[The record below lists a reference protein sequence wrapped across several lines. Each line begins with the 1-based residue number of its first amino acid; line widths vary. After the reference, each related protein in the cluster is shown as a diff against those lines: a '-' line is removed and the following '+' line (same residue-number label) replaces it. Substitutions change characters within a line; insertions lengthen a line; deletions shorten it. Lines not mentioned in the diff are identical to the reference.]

1 MTVDYKR
8 VLLKENPFPFHAVS
22 NGTTWKRNVTR
33 PEKENNLFTQERLR
47 LLEDQQS
54 FTYQSEYCSK
64 SGTNI
69 YIYIYAFSRRFYPK
83 RLTLHSSDSFYIL
96 SALAFPGNRTH
107 DLGVA
112 NAMLYQLSYRKAVK
126 RWTFKKDGTATIS
139 QRRPGRPRK
148 LTPRQ
153 ERLLMRRVE
162 KNRHAS
168 SLQLSKEVESQT
180 GVTISRDTIRHSL
193 QRNGM
198 HGCRPRK
205 KPLLKPRHKK
215 ARLEFARAHADKD
228 EDYWHSILWSDETK
242 IHVFGTDGFKT
253 VRRRKGEE
261 YKEKCMVPT
270 VKHGGVLMWGCMSA
284 AGVGELHFIDGIM
297 NSQMYCS
304 ILKEKMLPSPRA
316 LGRRA
321 LFQHDNDPKHTSKAT
336 VGFLKKNR
344 MKVIQWPS
352 MSPDLNPI
360 EHLWGILK
368 RQVEHHSPSSIQS
381 LKEVI
386 LEEWKKID
394 LAKCRQLVHSMPR
407 RLGAVIKNHGGHTK
421 Y

>member
-1 MTVDYKR
+1 MRSPHGREMLQDLRRKLISLHKKGEGYKKFSKALLISHNTVAK
-8 VLLKENPFPFHAVS
+8 VV
-22 NGTTWKRNVTR
+22 
-33 PEKENNLFTQERLR
+33 Q
-47 LLEDQQS
+47 
-54 FTYQSEYCSK
+54 
-64 SGTNI
+64 
-69 YIYIYAFSRRFYPK
+69 
-83 RLTLHSSDSFYIL
+83 
-96 SALAFPGNRTH
+96 
-107 DLGVA
+107 
-112 NAMLYQLSYRKAVK
+112 
-126 RWTFKKDGTATIS
+126 TFKKYGTATIS

-162 KNRHAS
+162 ENRHAS

-180 GVTISRDTIRHSL
+180 GVTISRNTIRRTL

-205 KPLLKPRHKK
+205 KPFLKPRHKK

-228 EDYWHSILWSDETK
+228 EDYWDSILWSDETK
-242 IHVFGTDGFKT
+242 INVFGTDGFKT
-253 VRRRKGEE
+253 VWRRKGEE

-270 VKHGGVLMWGCMSA
+270 VKYGGGSVLMWGCMSA

-304 ILKEKMLPSPRA
+304 ILKEKMLPSLRA

-344 MKVIQWPS
+344 VKVIQWPS

-394 LAKCRQLVHSMPR
+394 LAKCRQLDHSMPR
-407 RLGAVIKNHGGHTK
+407 RLWLSLKIMEAIQSTRFSSFCCGVYSFLHHPNFSKTEKCVI
-421 Y
+421 

>member
-1 MTVDYKR
+1 M
-8 VLLKENPFPFHAVS
+8 
-22 NGTTWKRNVTR
+22 
-33 PEKENNLFTQERLR
+33 
-47 LLEDQQS
+47 
-54 FTYQSEYCSK
+54 
-64 SGTNI
+64 
-69 YIYIYAFSRRFYPK
+69 
-83 RLTLHSSDSFYIL
+83 L
-96 SALAFPGNRTH
+96 SAMAPHGREMSQ
-107 DLGVA
+107 DLRKKIISLHKKGEGYKKISKALLISQNTVA
-112 NAMLYQLSYRKAVK
+112 KVVQ
-126 RWTFKKDGTATIS
+126 TFKKDGTATIS

-162 KNRHAS
+162 ENRHAS

-180 GVTISRDTIRHSL
+180 GVTISRDTIRRTL

-198 HGCRPRK
+198 HGCHPRNK
-205 KPLLKPRHKK
+205 ALLKPRHKK
-215 ARLEFARAHADKD
+215 ARLDFARAHADKD
-228 EDYWHSILWSDETK
+228 EDYWDSILWSDETK
-242 IHVFGTDGFKT
+242 INVFGTDGFKT
-253 VRRRKGEE
+253 VAKVRNTK
-261 YKEKCMVPT
+261 KNAWCLQWNMV
-270 VKHGGVLMWGCMSA
+270 VAVSLCGAAWVLLVS
-284 AGVGELHFIDGIM
+284 GELHFIDGII
-297 NSQMYCS
+297 NSQMW
-304 ILKEKMLPSPRA
+304 IEEKMLPSLHA
-316 LGRRA
+316 FGRRA

-344 MKVIQWPS
+344 VKVIQWPS

>member
-1 MTVDYKR
+1 M
-8 VLLKENPFPFHAVS
+8 
-22 NGTTWKRNVTR
+22 
-33 PEKENNLFTQERLR
+33 
-47 LLEDQQS
+47 
-54 FTYQSEYCSK
+54 
-64 SGTNI
+64 
-69 YIYIYAFSRRFYPK
+69 
-83 RLTLHSSDSFYIL
+83 L
-96 SALAFPGNRTH
+96 SAMAPHGREMSQ
-107 DLGVA
+107 DLRKKLIYLHKKGEGYKKISKALLISQNTVA
-112 NAMLYQLSYRKAVK
+112 KVVQ
-126 RWTFKKDGTATIS
+126 TFKKDGTATIS

-162 KNRHAS
+162 ENRHAS

-180 GVTISRDTIRHSL
+180 GVTISHDTIRRTL

-205 KPLLKPRHKK
+205 KPLLKPKHKK
-215 ARLEFARAHADKD
+215 ACLEFARAHADKD
-228 EDYWHSILWSDETK
+228 EDYWDSILWSDETK
-242 IHVFGTDGFKT
+242 INVFWNWWLQN
-253 VRRRKGEE
+253 
-261 YKEKCMVPT
+261 CMVSQRWGIQR
-270 VKHGGVLMWGCMSA
+270 KMHGAYSETWWWQCPY
-284 AGVGELHFIDGIM
+284 VGLHECCWCRELHFIDGIM

-304 ILKEKMLPSPRA
+304 ILKEKMLPSLRA

-344 MKVIQWPS
+344 VKVIQWPS

-368 RQVEHHSPSSIQS
+368 RQIEHHSPSSIQS

-407 RLGAVIKNHGGHTK
+407 SLGAVIKNHGGHTK

>member
-1 MTVDYKR
+1 M
-8 VLLKENPFPFHAVS
+8 
-22 NGTTWKRNVTR
+22 
-33 PEKENNLFTQERLR
+33 
-47 LLEDQQS
+47 
-54 FTYQSEYCSK
+54 
-64 SGTNI
+64 
-69 YIYIYAFSRRFYPK
+69 
-83 RLTLHSSDSFYIL
+83 L
-96 SALAFPGNRTH
+96 SAMAPHGREMSQ
-107 DLGVA
+107 DLRKKIISLHKKGEGYKKISKALLIGQNTVA
-112 NAMLYQLSYRKAVK
+112 KVVQ
-126 RWTFKKDGTATIS
+126 TFKKDGTATIS

-162 KNRHAS
+162 ENRHAS

-180 GVTISRDTIRHSL
+180 GVTISRDTIRRTL

-228 EDYWHSILWSDETK
+228 EDYWNSILWSDETK
-242 IHVFGTDGFKT
+242 IHVFGT
-253 VRRRKGEE
+253 VWQRKGEE

-270 VKHGGVLMWGCMSA
+270 VKHGGGSVLMWGCMSA

-304 ILKEKMLPSPRA
+304 ILKEKMLPSLRA

-344 MKVIQWPS
+344 VKVAKYVSWSEPNRTPMGNS
-352 MSPDLNPI
+352 EEASWVSL
-360 EHLWGILK
+360 
-368 RQVEHHSPSSIQS
+368 SIQHPIS
-381 LKEVI
+381 K
-386 LEEWKKID
+386 
-394 LAKCRQLVHSMPR
+394 RGHSWRMEKDRSGKMLPTCSFH
-407 RLGAVIKNHGGHTK
+407 A
-421 Y
+421 

>member
-1 MTVDYKR
+1 M
-8 VLLKENPFPFHAVS
+8 LLKENPFPFHAVS

-33 PEKENNLFTQERLR
+33 PEKENNFLHKKGEGYKKISKA
-47 LLEDQQS
+47 LLISQN
-54 FTYQSEYCSK
+54 T
-64 SGTNI
+64 
-69 YIYIYAFSRRFYPK
+69 
-83 RLTLHSSDSFYIL
+83 
-96 SALAFPGNRTH
+96 
-107 DLGVA
+107 VA
-112 NAMLYQLSYRKAVK
+112 KVVQ
-126 RWTFKKDGTATIS
+126 TFKKDGTATIS
-139 QRRPGRPRK
+139 QRRPGRSRK

-153 ERLLMRRVE
+153 KRLLMRRVE
-162 KNRHAS
+162 ENRHAS

-180 GVTISRDTIRHSL
+180 GVTISRDTIRRTL

-215 ARLEFARAHADKD
+215 ARLDFARAHADKD
-228 EDYWHSILWSDETK
+228 EDYWDSILWSDETK
-242 IHVFGTDGFKT
+242 INVFGTDGFKT
-253 VRRRKGEE
+253 VWRRKAEE

-270 VKHGGVLMWGCMSA
+270 VKHGGGSVLMWGCMSA

-304 ILKEKMLPSPRA
+304 ILKEKMLPSLRA

-344 MKVIQWPS
+344 VKVIQWPS

-368 RQVEHHSPSSIQS
+368 RQVEHHSPSSIQF

-394 LAKCRQLVHSMPR
+394 LAKCCQLVHSMPR